1 MSPNIYS
8 MGTMTSMPSI
18 STYKKYDK
26 RSFEIPG
33 GRQVWD
39 GSPVFTIS
47 STKFSWW
54 TYLSALA
61 LFKICNNP
69 TVSSDL
75 LHNAT
80 QFRLVSS
87 AVNSTIYFL
96 ITQYIFY
103 PNCHSGP
110 QSWENKD
117 KHYSKVYDS
126 LTRRISTSHSLFLAG
141 LLLGVFLLLFGYKYS
156 MQTFN

>member
-1 MSPNIYS
+1 MIRGLLRLLGEGRSGMVPLLSPAAP
-8 MGTMTSMPSI
+8 PS
-18 STYKKYDK
+18 SQDGLTY
-26 RSFEIPG
+26 
-33 GRQVWD
+33 V
-39 GSPVFTIS
+39 
-47 STKFSWW
+47 
-54 TYLSALA
+54 SALA
-61 LFKICNNP
+61 LFKIRNNP

-117 KHYSKVYDS
+117 KHYRKVYDS
-126 LTRRISTSHSLFLAG
+126 LTQRISTSHSLFLAG